1 MWIWPQL
8 PLQPQYPQ
16 LPPAYCTCSR
26 HTCSRPQL
34 TLHTGSF
41 LWLTCSYYR
50 SYVAILFPSDLCSKV
65 YMVLHGLAL
74 PILAKTTAPPRS
86 CTSNNSKPLKG
97 PARLCWAKRTPFLP
111 QSFHQQ
117 AAINLQ
123 LCASWNMWHF
133 PNQREKCPNC
143 SQNKTTM
150 SKTSSTYCN
159 RNKLLLQITSLRIF
173 LFTLF
178 YI

>member
-1 MWIWPQL
+1 MWIWPQP

-16 LPPAYCTCSR
+16 LPPAYRPCSR
-26 HTCSRPQL
+26 HTCSTPQL
-34 TLHTGSF
+34 NLHTGSF
-41 LWLTCSYYR
+41 LWPTCSSYR
-50 SYVAILFPSDLCSKV
+50 SHVAILVPSDLCSEV
-65 YMVLHGLAL
+65 YMVLHGPAL
-74 PILAKTTAPPRS
+74 PILAKTAVPPRS
-86 CTSNNSKPLKG
+86 RSSNNSKPLLKG

-111 QSFHQQ
+111 RSFHQQ

-150 SKTSSTYCN
+150 SKTSLT
-159 RNKLLLQITSLRIF
+159 IAIETSYFCR
-173 LFTLF
+173 
-178 YI
+178 